1 MRLLQIALSGQYK
14 GLKDQSFHFER
25 TEGNVFA
32 LIGLNGSGKSQLLEL
47 IAEAFAFLERWQRV
61 EFVSGKGLGFGV
73 MLHYEWDFR
82 HDIDVFSRHDGLF
95 DYSSSAELKVNIENN
110 GRIHV
115 EIRQNRDWILLPDDE
130 RNIPIPQIVGYASGL
145 NENLQR
151 SFMKNAVQQFEVRR
165 VSAKR
170 QKELSG
176 KVDEKRRADINQ
188 QYVERHPHIFSSV
201 SGEAFDQG
209 GYLDVNE
216 VNQKASQLIY
226 IDYDN
231 VGLLL
236 LSLAVLPL
244 GTVQDL
250 FSEVIFNRLQKA
262 VIRYDLRTGVIEQD
276 AISDVKMLIRIA
288 GEERVHRIG
297 QPTTDAQYETYELN
311 YLAGEITLDLFD
323 QELLERLREAN
334 YSDPL
339 TFFNRLYNIQQLGIK
354 NWGYSIRQQLRKCD
368 FFGAVKKPLKT
379 KLPLSVVE
387 LLLEDNSGNT
397 VSLDDLSDGEAQLMQ
412 IMSAAFIFS
421 RSQALFLLDEPETHL
436 NPSWRTYFHSHL
448 LRAISLGTKADKSSQ
463 VFLSTHS
470 PFMISSLKRENV
482 RFFERDND
490 GLISMEPAFSQ
501 TYGTAFDVLIKEYY
515 GLRSLISQSVVE
527 DIKQQLPKG
536 NQSDDA
542 FKASHWIKENLGDSM
557 EKAYLLRKLQK

>member
-1 MRLLQIALSGQYK
+1 MRLLQIALNGQYK
-14 GLKDQSFHFER
+14 GLKDQSFHFNR
-25 TEGNVFA
+25 TEGNIFA

-47 IAEAFAFLERWQRV
+47 IAEAFAYLERWQRD
-61 EFVSGKGLGFGV
+61 EFISGKGLGFGV
-73 MLHYEWDFR
+73 TLHYKWDLR
-82 HDIDVFSRHDGLF
+82 HDIDVLSRYDGLF
-95 DYSSSAELKVNIENN
+95 DYSGSAELKVSIETN

-115 EIRQNRDWILLPDDE
+115 AVRQDGDWILLQDDE
-130 RNIPIPQIVGYASGL
+130 RNIPIPQVVGYASGL

-165 VSAKR
+165 VSANR

-188 QYVERHPHIFSSV
+188 KYVEKYPHIFSSV
-201 SGEAFDQG
+201 SGAAFDQG
-209 GYLDVNE
+209 GYLDVVE

-244 GTVQDL
+244 ETVQDL
-250 FSEVIFNRLQKA
+250 FSEVTFNRLHKA
-262 VIRYDLRTGVIEQD
+262 VIRYDLRTGIIEED
-276 AISDVKMLIRIA
+276 AIRDVKMLIRIA

-297 QPTTDAQYETYELN
+297 QTTTPSQYEMYELD
-311 YLAGEITLDLFD
+311 YLAGEITLDLLD
-323 QELLERLREAN
+323 QGLLERLREAN
-334 YSDPL
+334 YDDPL
-339 TFFNRLYNIQQLGIK
+339 TFFKRLYNIQQLGIK
-354 NWGYSIRQQLRKCD
+354 NWSYSVRQELRRCD

-379 KLPLSVVE
+379 KLPLSIVE
-387 LLLEDNSGNT
+387 LLLEDNIGNT
-397 VSLDDLSDGEAQLMQ
+397 VSLDDLSDGEAQLIQ

-421 RSQALFLLDEPETHL
+421 RSQALFLFDEPETHL

-448 LRAISLGTKADKSSQ
+448 LSAISLGNKADKSSQ
-463 VFLSTHS
+463 IFLSTHS

-501 TYGTAFDVLIKEYY
+501 TYGAAFDVLIKEYY

-527 DIKQQLPKG
+527 DIKQRLPAG

-542 FKASHWIKENLGDSM
+542 FKASRWIEENLGDSM
-557 EKAYLLRKLQK
+557 EKAYLLRKLQ